1 MRCGFCV
8 GLGVAFN
15 AGQKASVEAPG
26 VGECARQVGE
36 NSIEATSCT
45 SADASLR
52 VTSRVDDMDDIGA
65 ACASDAEA
73 TSGDSCQESSHGVG
87 LVTFVLCLADN

>member
-1 MRCGFCV
+1 
-8 GLGVAFN
+8 
-15 AGQKASVEAPG
+15 

-52 VTSRVDDMDDIGA
+52 VTSRVDDMDDMDDIGA

-73 TSGDSCQESSHGVG
+73 TSDDSCQESRHGVG
-87 LVTFVLCLADN
+87 LVTFVLCLPDN